1 MASGRLERQL
11 YGRAGRQG
19 DPGSYETVIS
29 LEDRGLVDGAQ
40 SFWRR
45 TMTLWLN
52 LRLLPRWAL
61 SQIQTNR
68 DRRARSIRRKS
79 LLREQELAKHIGYR

>member
-1 MASGRLERQL
+1 MGARV
-11 YGRAGRQG
+11 GRAIPAVMKR
-19 DPGSYETVIS
+19 SSALKTVGWLMVRNRS
-29 LEDRGLVDGAQ
+29 
-40 SFWRR
+40 WRR

-61 SQIQTNR
+61 TQIQTNR
-68 DRRARSIRRKS
+68 DGRARSIRRKS